1 MDLTNKSN
9 AKKLRG
15 GFYTPKVLSDHMAR
29 WAVRS
34 KDTSILEPSC
44 GDGVM
49 VESAVKRLIELGA
62 DQTKISN
69 LVIGVELDS
78 DEAEKAVTS
87 LSRLGVSS
95 ARKIIHAREFFEY
108 CKSSLLG
115 KHSFDAVIGNPP
127 FIRYQDFPK
136 EMKQVA
142 FELMK
147 KADLT
152 PIGHTSSWVPF
163 LVVSSLL
170 LNDKG
175 LLAMIVPAQ
184 LFLVNYAAE
193 TRQFLS
199 DFYKKLTIIA
209 FEKLIFPAALQDVVI
224 LLGERSNND
233 NEGIRVVELKDIS
246 ELRNLSE
253 ISDAFSTYEF
263 KPLDHTRDKWIQYF
277 LNNDEILLL
286 KELKESYDCRSCGE
300 IFEVDIGVVTG
311 RNDYFVLNDT
321 TVKDRDLTP
330 FTDRII
336 GFSSGLRGI
345 RFSDL
350 DWLDGVKDKLPTYL
364 FKPPDAP
371 LEELPKPVKDY
382 INHGEEIGVNE
393 GYKCKIRNEWY
404 QVPSTWAP
412 DAFML
417 RHVHRYPKIVL
428 NETTATCT
436 DSLHRVRLLNANDGR
451 KIAAAFMNSMTF
463 GFSEVI
469 GRSYGG
475 GVLILEPSEAEKLPI
490 PIKGAENLDFDKID
504 SLERQNRIEDILKM
518 TDGILLKQELGLSEK
533 QVNMFHNIWKKLS
546 YRRNNRGRKN

>member
-1 MDLTNKSN
+1 MTNKSN

-15 GFYTPKVLSDHMAR
+15 GYYTPKVLSDYMAGR
-29 WAVRS
+29 TIRS
-34 KDTSILEPSC
+34 KDTKILEPSC
-44 GDGVM
+44 GDGIII
-49 VESAVKRLIELGA
+49 ESATKRLIELGA
-62 DQTKISN
+62 EKNKISD
-69 LVIGVELDS
+69 LVIGVELYS
-78 DEAEKAVTS
+78 DEADKAVTR
-87 LSRLGVSS
+87 LSRLGISS
-95 ARKIIHAREFFEY
+95 ARKIIHTGDFFQY

-147 KADLT
+147 KADLN
-152 PIGHTSSWVPF
+152 PIGHTNSWVPF
-163 LVVSSLL
+163 VVVSSLL

-175 LLAMIVPAQ
+175 SLAMIVPAQ

-193 TRQFLS
+193 TRQFLN
-199 DFYKKLTIIA
+199 DFYKKLTIVT
-209 FEKLIFPAALQDVVI
+209 FEKLIFQDALQDVVI
-224 LLGERSNND
+224 LLGERNNYE
-233 NEGIRVVELKDIS
+233 NEGIRVMELKDMND
-246 ELRNLSE
+246 LKNLSE
-253 ISDAFSTYEF
+253 FPNDFPTNEF
-263 KPLDHTRDKWIQYF
+263 KSLDHTRDKWIQYF
-277 LNNDEILLL
+277 LSKDEILLL
-286 KELKESYDCRSCGE
+286 RELKESYDCRSCGE
-300 IFEVDIGVVTG
+300 ILEVDIGVVTG

-321 TVKDRDLTP
+321 AAKYRDLTP
-330 FTDRII
+330 FTDKII
-336 GFSSGLRGI
+336 GFSSSLRGI

-350 DWLDGVKDKLPTYL
+350 DWLDAVKDKLPTYL

-371 LEELPKPVKDY
+371 FEELPKPVKNY

-393 GYKCKIRNEWY
+393 GYKCKIRNKWY
-404 QVPSTWAP
+404 QVPSTWSP

-417 RHVHRYPKIVL
+417 RHAHGYPKIVF

-436 DSLHRVRLLNANDGR
+436 DTLHKVRFLDKNDGR

-463 GFSEVI
+463 GFTEVI

-518 TDGILLKQELGLSEK
+518 TDEILLKQELGLSEK

-546 YRRNNRGRKN
+546 YRRFNRGRKN